1 MFNFRVG
8 LIFNSRGLISI
19 RVELILNGY
28 NMSYPSC
35 KKNVISIKNW
45 QHLQPVSHIYTK
57 LTKTNGMTNG
67 AQFETVWTI
76 STRFKC

>member
-1 MFNFRVG
+1 MNRREKGQTMFNFRFG
-8 LIFNSRGLISI
+8 LIFNSGGLISI
-19 RVELILNGY
+19 QVELILNGY

-45 QHLQPVSHIYTK
+45 QHHQSVSHIYTK

-67 AQFETVWTI
+67 AQF
-76 STRFKC
+76 